1 MAQNGKPT
9 FPSEIDKAV
18 MTYPLTSSQTTAHL
32 APDLAARD
40 GVRPIAYKWEDLSE
54 EVQGLIN
61 KVWRL
66 EELSPDD
73 LDKLPYEEYSRYI
86 FDPRRRFSKPEALDG
101 IRVLEVCRPDWSSF
115 GLQFCGSLLAEHG
128 AEVIKIEDPA
138 KGDAMRWA
146 GPPPEQGG
154 AMKAEGENWPPH
166 GTSLAG
172 FCENRNKYSVTL
184 DVTTPQGREMFKDLA
199 RNADVVIENYDPGY
213 LDSLGVGYRQLRK
226 INPRLIYCA
235 VTASGQFG
243 EESWRKGF
251 ETASQAM
258 STLSSFTGSIK
269 YEADSSEEAQ
279 AGFTPTR
286 VGWPI
291 GAISGGLGGAIAICG
306 ALLYRQRKSGK
317 GQMIDV
323 SSYGL
328 MMRSSDCSFDWYS
341 STKSI
346 RGPFGN
352 WDMSLCPYGLHR
364 TKDDRYVVVAGV
376 GRLWWAI
383 CDSIGTENSDILKN
397 AFAENSIRILW
408 TPQQQINEEIDQWTA
423 ALTARAL
430 DQIGIDGGFAAGAAQ
445 SIAEICESPH
455 FLDRA
460 SIIEVEDP
468 LYGKVLIQGTRP
480 SFSGTPGRIKWV
492 SRPMGWDNE
501 AVFRRYCGL
510 SRDALIQLEKD
521 GIISKRGGTPQ
532 LIKSTA
538 SAQATPVSANPNGP
552 TDAVKPLVERARNGE
567 ELTREEEDTLPY
579 QDFCRYLYDQKTVSK
594 KPKMLDGM
602 RLIDFTTMILGPFQC
617 AMLGELGM
625 EVIKLE
631 FPGRGDA
638 MRYSGPPEDQG
649 GFLRWTEEASH
660 TKAEGILGEGVTEE
674 ILPSTGSGLGW
685 LDCARNKIHVS
696 LDVHP
701 GPGAEILKNLVRKSD
716 VLVENVRG
724 GTMDQWGIGYRQLS
738 KINPRLVYAASNGPG
753 QWGRD
758 DLVRASYDILAQ
770 AMGGSVYITG
780 HPDGEQLKVPIWVAD
795 YFGGATATFGI
806 LLALYWREISGQGQM
821 VENSQLEAI
830 TRFLG
835 PGITWY
841 GKTGI
846 VQERYGNRHLWVCP
860 DGIVKTKDGFIAIG
874 ADDQACVA
882 LWQCIGGKAQD
893 LADKYPTNVDRV
905 SESAQDEI
913 YGAIEAWAADLSVDE
928 IEALAKQHGFGACAV
943 KNAADACTN
952 AHYEE
957 RGEIQQIHDPW
968 YGSMK
973 IQGPVPLYS
982 DTPGFIDV
990 AGKPL
995 GWDTEDVL
1003 RRFCGLTSE
1012 QINELERTHVI
1023 GRVGGAENLRDW
1035 W

>member
-1 MAQNGKPT
+1 MAKQAKPT
-9 FPSEIDKAV
+9 LPSGLDRGDL
-18 MTYPLTSSQTTAHL
+18 TYAFTSSPTTAHL
-32 APDLAARD
+32 ASELTSRD
-40 GVRPIAYKWEDLSE
+40 GIRPIAYKWADQSQ
-54 EVQGLIN
+54 EVQDLIT
-61 KVWRL
+61 KVWKL
-66 EELSPDD
+66 EELSSDD
-73 LDKLPYEEYSRYI
+73 LDKLPYEEYSRYL
-86 FDPRRRFSKPEALDG
+86 FDPRRRFDKPEALDG
-101 IRVLEVCRPDWSSF
+101 IRVLEVCRPDWSVF

-146 GPPPEQGG
+146 GPPPDQGG

-184 DVTTPQGREMFKDLA
+184 DITSPQGREMFKDLA
-199 RNADVVIENYDPGY
+199 RNVDVVIENYDPGF
-213 LDSLGVGYRQLRK
+213 LDSLGIGYRQLRK
-226 INPRLIYCA
+226 INPRLVYCGI
-235 VTASGQFG
+235 TGFGQFG
-243 EESWRKGF
+243 EESERKAF
-251 ETASQAM
+251 ETATQAM
-258 STLSSFTGSIK
+258 STLSSFTGAIR
-269 YEADSSEEAQ
+269 YDADSAEEAQ
-279 AGFTPTR
+279 EGSTPTR

-306 ALLYRQRKSGK
+306 ALLYRKRKSGK

-328 MMRSSDCSFDWYS
+328 MMRSSDCSFSWYS
-341 STKSI
+341 STKEI
-346 RGPFGN
+346 RGPYGN

-383 CDSIGTENSDILKN
+383 CDAIGTENSDILKN

-423 ALTARAL
+423 QLTAREL

-445 SIAEICESPH
+445 NIAEICASPH
-455 FLDRA
+455 FVDRA
-460 SIIEVEDP
+460 SILEVEDP

-480 SFSGTPGRIKWV
+480 SFSGSPGRIKWV

-501 AVFRRYCGL
+501 TILKRYCGL
-510 SRDALIQLEKD
+510 SRDDLARLEKD
-521 GIISKRGGTPQ
+521 GIVSHKGGSPN
-532 LIKSTA
+532 LITL
-538 SAQATPVSANPNGP
+538 QRTPVSSNGHHVSS
-552 TDAVKPLVERARNGE
+552 DQSLVARARNGE
-567 ELTREEEDTLPY
+567 ELTEAEEDSLSY
-579 QDFCRYLYDQKTVSK
+579 DDFCRYIYDQKTVSK

-625 EVIKLE
+625 EIIKLE

-649 GFLRWTEEASH
+649 GFLRWTEEASG

-674 ILPSTGSGLGW
+674 VLPSTGSGLGW

-701 GPGAEILKNLVRKSD
+701 GPGADILKNLVKKSD

-724 GTMDQWGIGYRQLS
+724 GTMDAWGIGYRQLS
-738 KINPRLVYAASNGPG
+738 KINPKLIYAASNGPG

-758 DLVRASYDILAQ
+758 DLPRASYDILAQ

-795 YFGGATATFGI
+795 YFGGATATLGI
-806 LLALYWREISGQGQM
+806 LISLLFREKSGEGQM

-841 GKTGI
+841 GKTGNI
-846 VQERYGNRHLWVCP
+846 QERYGNRHLWVCP
-860 DGIVKTKDGFIAIG
+860 DGIVKASDGYVAIG
-874 ADDQACVA
+874 ADDNACVS
-882 LWQCIGGKAQD
+882 LWQCIGSKAD
-893 LADKYPTNVDRV
+893 GLADKYPTNVDRV

-913 YGAIEAWAADLSVDE
+913 YGVIEEWAAGKTVAE
-928 IEALAKQHGFGACAV
+928 IESLAKRHGFGACPV
-943 KNAADACTN
+943 KNSEDACSQI
-952 AHYEE
+952 HYEE
-957 RGEIQQIHDPW
+957 RGEIQQINDPW
-968 YGSMK
+968 YGSLK
-973 IQGPVPLYS
+973 TQGPVPLYS
-982 DTPGFIDV
+982 GTPGYIEV
-990 AGKPL
+990 AGKPI

-1003 RRFCGLTSE
+1003 RRFCGFTSE
-1012 QINELERTHVI
+1012 RIKELEELHVI
-1023 GRVGGAENLRDW
+1023 GKVAGAENLRDW